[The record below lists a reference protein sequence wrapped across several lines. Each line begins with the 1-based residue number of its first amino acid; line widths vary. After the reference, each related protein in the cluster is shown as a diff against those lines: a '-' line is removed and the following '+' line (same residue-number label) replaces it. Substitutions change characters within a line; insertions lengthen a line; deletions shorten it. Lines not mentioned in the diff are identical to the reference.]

1 VQQSGQGVAHLGI
14 PMGRRSGQVEAEAA
28 RLAAWVTVL
37 IEAPGAEVVGVR
49 VHADQPATTGCVE
62 GDGLDGGI
70 VHDAVGY
77 QRPRRTS

>member
-1 VQQSGQGVAHLGI
+1 MVA
-14 PMGRRSGQVEAEAA
+14 
-28 RLAAWVTVL
+28 VL

-49 VHADQPATTGCVE
+49 VHTDQPVGAGCVE

-77 QRPRRTS
+77 QRERPTS